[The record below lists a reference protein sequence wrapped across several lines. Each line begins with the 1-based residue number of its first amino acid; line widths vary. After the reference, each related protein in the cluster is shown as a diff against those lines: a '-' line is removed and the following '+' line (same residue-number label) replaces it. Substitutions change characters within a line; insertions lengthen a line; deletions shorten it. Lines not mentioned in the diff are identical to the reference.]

1 MNNTHVNI
9 SVQVFM
15 WTYVFI
21 SVVTYL
27 VVEFIILLQKFQT
40 YNKAGFYSEHAS
52 HHQASAMMILF
63 SFIRY
68 YPSIYPSSHL
78 ST

>member
-1 MNNTHVNI
+1 MDNTNVNI
-9 SVQVFM
+9 SVQVFV

-21 SVVTYL
+21 SLGTYL
-27 VVEFIILLQKFQT
+27 VVEFIILLQNFQT
-40 YNKAGFYSEHAS
+40 YNRTEFYSEYAF
-52 HHQASAMMILF
+52 HHQVSAIMILF